1 MGDEKKLSKKK
12 NIVLCIV
19 SLVILCVLLFPIYWI
34 VVTSLKTEQEIF
46 HIPPTFWPKVLNLK
60 SYIKINSPYL

>member
-46 HIPPTFWPKVLNLK
+46 QIPPSILAEGFESEILYG
-60 SYIKINSPYL
+60 SGRER